1 MKKYTFVMEYA
12 DGGSLRQYLKKNFDK
27 LTWDDKLRFAFQ
39 LACAV
44 SCLHN
49 EDIVHSDLVII
60 IINVLSKL
68 LC

>member
-1 MKKYTFVMEYA
+1 MEYA

-27 LTWDDKLRFAFQ
+27 LTWNNKLQFAYQ

-44 SCLHN
+44 FCLHN
-49 EDIVHSDLVII
+49 ENIVHSDLVII